1 MLLVAVETLLAI
13 AKHSKVPANTFA
25 LTDADVW
32 KGAVRAVAA
41 AVVGEVHAERRALR
55 SRVVRERAGV
65 GGVRAGALQE
75 GPADR
80 DLGRVVL
87 VHAGEAAVARA
98 CVSGQGG
105 SCWRESY
112 VRDSATGR

>member
-41 AVVGEVHAERRALR
+41 AVVGEVHAERRAFR
-55 SRVVRERAGV
+55 CRVVRKGAGLSCV
-65 GGVRAGALQE
+65 GTVAL
-75 GPADR
+75 
-80 DLGRVVL
+80 
-87 VHAGEAAVARA
+87 
-98 CVSGQGG
+98 
-105 SCWRESY
+105 
-112 VRDSATGR
+112 